1 VIYFKV
7 ELDQQEMSNVTYV
20 IPEENILLIKPEQI
34 SDEYLGVIDDMWYS
48 EMIKNLPR
56 QILDSLETMTRGDFY
71 RSLQLSEQQA
81 DQRKFTGNMN
91 FLRLP

>member
-1 VIYFKV
+1 
-7 ELDQQEMSNVTYV
+7 MTYV

>member
-1 VIYFKV
+1 MIYFKV